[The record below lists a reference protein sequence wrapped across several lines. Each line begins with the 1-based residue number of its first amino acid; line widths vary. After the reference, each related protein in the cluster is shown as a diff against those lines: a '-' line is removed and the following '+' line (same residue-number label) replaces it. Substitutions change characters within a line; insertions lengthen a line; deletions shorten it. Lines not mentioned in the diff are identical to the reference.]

1 MPDLIGV
8 MNHEGEMKIEEI
20 SFENM
25 NFIFVPIVK
34 KWSKIFEYLVDK
46 LPHLWSMDDVRL
58 IQTFLK

>member
-1 MPDLIGV
+1 